1 MKSAPGLGSIAGLLH
16 EQSDGDRRAASGVEN
31 LSSLAARHFACSALV
46 ATKVEYVDVMEL
58 VDEAAAQSVGGVG
71 VDVAAVGYVGN
82 YATVI

>member
-1 MKSAPGLGSIAGLLH
+1 
-16 EQSDGDRRAASGVEN
+16 
-31 LSSLAARHFACSALV
+31 
-46 ATKVEYVDVMEL
+46 MEL